1 MATNLNHSLKEAL
14 RILDA
19 EIEKNNRDYCE
30 NCCNHCEEEPL
41 TLRVHVIFNDP
52 ATILFVNGSKYV
64 SKAYKEKFDKEK
76 GLLMCFAKAFGIS
89 HSMLKKMISL
99 AEDQSSTKKAK
110 EAQTSKKTAKK
121 TKTSKESK

>member
-1 MATNLNHSLKEAL
+1 MVRNTNHSLKEAL

-19 EIEKNNRDYCE
+19 EIEKNNKEDCK
-30 NCCNHCEEEPL
+30 NCCNHCEEPI

-52 ATILFVNGSKYV
+52 ATILFVNGNKYV

-99 AEDQSSTKKAK
+99 AEDQSGTKKAK
-110 EAQTSKKTAKK
+110 EAQTSKKDAKK